1 MKVKKVLA
9 LTDNDSQVQ
18 ELASAA
24 VELGEEVVLVYGGEK
39 DAAVGAARAYWLGDF
54 KNSTFINSVSDVVAI
69 VAKEQP
75 DLVLVCNSTNGRLA
89 AGYISVANDVAV
101 MSDASSVEVTDG
113 GIVTTRMVYG
123 GAAIKTDKSTSAMT
137 VIVLASGAFPVVDL
151 PKTEAV
157 EDVSVT
163 GSAVSF
169 VSKQPKTGKTI
180 NLGLAKRVVA
190 VGRGVP
196 NEELMNDINK
206 IADAL
211 EAGVGCTRP
220 IAEDNHWLPKE
231 TYIGVSGVMM
241 KPDFYIGFGIS
252 GQIHHMVG
260 INSARTLIA
269 VNKDKNA
276 PIFQQCDYGMIA
288 DVTEVLPKLA
298 EKLAK

>member
-9 LTDNDSQVQ
+9 LCDNDSQVQ

-24 VELGEEVVLVYGGEK
+24 VALGEEVVLVFGGAK
-39 DAAVGAARAYWLGDF
+39 DAACGAAKAYWLGDL
-54 KNSTFINSVSDVVAI
+54 NSASFIDCVPDVVKI
-69 VAKEQP
+69 VAEEKPE
-75 DLVLVCNSTNGRLA
+75 LVLCCNSTNGRLA

-101 MSDASSVEVTDG
+101 MSDASSVEVTDAG
-113 GIVTTRMVYG
+113 VVTTRMVYG
-123 GAAIKTDKSTSAMT
+123 GAAIKTDRSTTAMT
-137 VIVLASGAFPVVDL
+137 VIVLASGAFPIVELAKTESVVDV
-151 PKTEAV
+151 AA
-157 EDVSVT
+157 T
-163 GSAVSF
+163 GSAVTF
-169 VSKQPKTGKTI
+169 VSKQPRVGKTI
-180 NLGLAKRVVA
+180 NLGIAKRVVA

-196 NEELMNDINK
+196 NEELMQDINK

-220 IAEDNHWLPKE
+220 VAEDNHWLPKE

-260 INSARTLIA
+260 INTARTLIA

-276 PIFQQCDYGMIA
+276 PIFEQCDYGMIA
-288 DVTEVLPKLA
+288 DVSEVLPKLA